1 MLVVN
6 ATSTAPKIMTQESY
20 DYANR
25 DGLWPISWNDFHG
38 LCQALALAAAEFA
51 PEIIIAIGRGGFYPG
66 TLIAHL
72 LRTEIY
78 PVRFTRRV
86 NDVVLHEEPQWLLEP
101 PALVNGKRILIVD
114 EISSS
119 GQTLLGARQKIEE
132 MGAAVVKTAV
142 LYAHTWGVDVPDYIG
157 LISDALLLNP
167 WDREAVVDGR
177 IQFHPEYISAFAQQ
191 EIPLDDSLRIP
202 ATPFTLAK
210 S

>member
-1 MLVVN
+1 
-6 ATSTAPKIMTQESY
+6 MTQESN
-20 DYANR
+20 DYTNR
-25 DGLWPISWNDFHG
+25 DGVWPISWNDFHG
-38 LCQALALAAAEFA
+38 LCQAIALAAAKFE

-86 NDVVLHEEPQWLLEP
+86 NDVVLHDEPQWLLEP
-101 PALVNGKRILIVD
+101 PALVKGKRILIVD

-119 GQTLLGARQKIEE
+119 GQTLLGARQKVEE

-142 LYAHTWGVDVPDYIG
+142 LYAHTWGVDIPDYIG

-167 WDREAVVDGR
+167 WDREVVVNGR
-177 IQFHPEYISAFAQQ
+177 LQFHPEYAEAFTQQ
-191 EIPLDDSLRIP
+191 GKEPGESLRIP
-202 ATPFTLAK
+202 ATPINLAK
-210 S
+210 SPI

>member
-1 MLVVN
+1 
-6 ATSTAPKIMTQESY
+6 MTQESY
-20 DYANR
+20 NYSQR
-25 DGLWPISWNDFHG
+25 EGVWPISWNDFHG
-38 LCQALALAAAEFA
+38 ICQALALAVVDFS

-66 TLIAHL
+66 TLMAHL
-72 LRTEIY
+72 LRIEIY

-86 NDVVLHEEPQWLLEP
+86 NDVVLHDRPQWLLEP
-101 PALVNGKRILIVD
+101 PPLVKDKRVLIVD

-119 GQTLLGARQKIEE
+119 GQTLLGARQKAEE
-132 MGAAVVKTAV
+132 MGTAAVKTAV
-142 LYAHTWGVDVPDYIG
+142 LYAHTWGVDIPDYIG

-177 IQFHPEYISAFAQQ
+177 IQFHPEYVSAFAEQGV
-191 EIPLDDSLRIP
+191 PLDDSLRIP